1 MRYGLARELEKNMIT
16 KLNWMNRLL
25 LLIFS
30 FFLMSSCSQGK
41 NQDKDNNGNLTVSG
55 TVKNPQDGAIL
66 LQELQNNEMV
76 TIDSVELTNKNDFQF
91 AVAVS
96 EPGFYR
102 LNFYGNQYVNFIL
115 NDEDVEITADGQS
128 AEGVAEVK
136 GSRDTDHFYSV
147 NAIMQDFQKEVQA
160 LELEF
165 QQASMEGDE
174 AKVDS
179 LRKEYVKLDEKKSE
193 KVKEAIDNM
202 EDNSLSALY
211 AVNFLDP
218 EKDFPFFDKL
228 AQKVEK
234 GMPNSKYAQQYV
246 ASVSGMRTL
255 AIGQMA
261 PDIALPTPEGD
272 TVALSSLRGKYVLI
286 DFWAAWC
293 RPCRIENPNV
303 VRMYHKYN
311 DKGFEVFGVSL
322 DRNKKDWV
330 EAIKADGLVWTQVSD
345 LQYFNSAAAR
355 LYNIQ
360 AIPATY
366 LIDPEGKIIAKNLR
380 GSSLEEK
387 LAEVL
392 L

>member
-1 MRYGLARELEKNMIT
+1 MIA

-25 LLIFS
+25 LFVLS
-30 FFLMSSCSQGK
+30 FFLISGCSQGK
-41 NQDKDNNGNLTVSG
+41 NQENKNSGSVTISG
-55 TVKNPQDGAIL
+55 TVENPQNGVIL

-76 TIDSVELTNKNDFQF
+76 TIDTIELDGKNTFQ
-91 AVAVS
+91 ATVAAA

-102 LNFYGNQYVNFIL
+102 LNLYENQYINFIL
-115 NDEDVEITADGQS
+115 DDEDVKITADGLAS
-128 AEGVAEVK
+128 DGVAEVK
-136 GSRDTDHFYSV
+136 GSTDTDHFNSV
-147 NAIMQDFQKEVQA
+147 NAIMQGFQQEVQ
-160 LELEF
+160 ELEVAF
-165 QQASMEGDE
+165 QQASMDRDE

-179 LRKEYVKLDEKKSE
+179 LRKVYVELDDKKSE
-193 KVKEAIDNM
+193 KVKEAIEKM
-202 EDNSLSALY
+202 DNSLAALY

-218 EKDFPFFDKL
+218 EKDFPFFNKL
-228 AQKVEK
+228 AQQVEK
-234 GMPNSKYAQQYV
+234 GMPNSKYAQQFV
-246 ASVSGMRTL
+246 ASVNGMRTL
-255 AIGQMA
+255 AIGEMA
-261 PDIALPTPEGD
+261 PDIALPNPEGD

-293 RPCRIENPNV
+293 RPCRMENPNV

-311 DKGFEVFGVSL
+311 SKGFEVFGVSL
-322 DRNKKDWV
+322 DRNKKDWE
-330 EAIKADGLVWTQVSD
+330 EAIEADGLVWTQVSD

-366 LIDPEGKIIAKNLR
+366 LIDPDGKIVAKNLR
-380 GSSLEEK
+380 GAALEEK

>member
-1 MRYGLARELEKNMIT
+1 MIT

-30 FFLMSSCSQGK
+30 FFLISGCSQGK
-41 NQDKDNNGNLTVSG
+41 NQDKDSNGNVSVSG
-55 TVKNPQDGAIL
+55 TVKNPQDGLIL

-76 TIDSVELTNKNDFQF
+76 TIDTIALDSKNGFQA
-91 AVAVS
+91 AVAAS

-102 LNFYGNQYVNFIL
+102 LNLYENQYINFIL
-115 NDEDVEITADGQS
+115 NDEDVEITADGL
-128 AEGVAEVK
+128 AGDGIAEVK
-136 GSRDTDHFYSV
+136 GSTDTDHFNAV
-147 NAIMQDFQKEVQA
+147 NAIMQDFQQEVQA

-174 AKVDS
+174 EKVDS
-179 LRKEYVKLDEKKSE
+179 LRKAYGKLDDKKSE
-193 KVKEAIDNM
+193 KVKAAIDDM
-202 EDNSLSALY
+202 ENSLAALY

-228 AQKVEK
+228 AKKVEQ
-234 GMPNSKYAQQYV
+234 GMPNSKYAQQFV
-246 ASVSGMRTL
+246 ASVGGMRTL
-255 AIGQMA
+255 SIGEIA

-272 TVALSSLRGKYVLI
+272 TVALSSLRGKFVLV

-293 RPCRIENPNV
+293 RPCRVENPNV

-322 DRNKKDWV
+322 DRNMKDWV
-330 EAIKADGLVWTQVSD
+330 DAIKADGLVWTQVSD
-345 LQYFNSAAAR
+345 LQYFNSEAAR

-366 LIDPEGKIIAKNLR
+366 LIDPDGKIVAKNLR
-380 GSSLEEK
+380 GQALEEK

>member
-1 MRYGLARELEKNMIT
+1 MIT
-16 KLNWMNRLL
+16 KLNWMNRLSL
-25 LLIFS
+25 FIFS
-30 FFLMSSCSQGK
+30 FFLITSCSQGK
-41 NQDKDNNGNLTVSG
+41 NQDNDNHGNVTVSG
-55 TVKNPQDGAIL
+55 TVKNPQGGLIL

-76 TIDSVELTNKNDFQF
+76 TIDTVELDNKSAFRLT
-91 AVAVS
+91 VATS

-102 LNFYGNQYVNFIL
+102 LNLYENQYINFIL

-128 AEGVAEVK
+128 SDGVSEVR
-136 GSRDTDHFYSV
+136 GSKDTDHFNDV
-147 NAIMQDFQKEVQA
+147 NAIMQDFQREVQT
-160 LELEF
+160 LEIAF
-165 QQASMEGDE
+165 QQASMEGDDD
-174 AKVDS
+174 KVDS
-179 LRKEYVKLDEKKSE
+179 LRKEYVKLDEKKSQ

-202 EDNSLSALY
+202 DNSLAALY

-228 AQKVEK
+228 SKKVEQ
-234 GMPNSKYAQQYV
+234 GMPNSKYAQQFV
-246 ASVSGMRTL
+246 ASVNGMRNL
-255 AIGQMA
+255 AIGEMA

-330 EAIKADGLVWTQVSD
+330 DAIKADGLVWTQVSD

-366 LIDPEGKIIAKNLR
+366 LIDPDGKIIAKNLR
-380 GSSLEEK
+380 GAALEEK

>member
-1 MRYGLARELEKNMIT
+1 MIT

-30 FFLMSSCSQGK
+30 FFLISGCSQGK
-41 NQDKDNNGNLTVSG
+41 NQDKNSSGEVVISG
-55 TVKNPQDGAIL
+55 TVKNPQDGVIL

-76 TIDSVELTNKNDFQF
+76 TIDTIAVDNKNAFRTT
-91 AVAVS
+91 VATS

-102 LNFYGNQYVNFIL
+102 LNLYENQYINFIL
-115 NDEDVEITADGQS
+115 NDEDVEITADGL
-128 AEGVAEVK
+128 AGDGVAEVK
-136 GSRDTDHFYSV
+136 GSTDTDHFNSV
-147 NAIMQDFQKEVQA
+147 NTIMQDFQQEVQA

-165 QQASMEGDE
+165 QQASMEGNDE
-174 AKVDS
+174 KVDS
-179 LRKEYVKLDEKKSE
+179 LRKAYAELDEKKSE
-193 KVKEAIDNM
+193 RVKAAIDNM
-202 EDNSLSALY
+202 ENSLASLY

-228 AQKVEK
+228 AKKVEQ
-234 GMPNSKYAQQYV
+234 GMPNSKYAQQFV

-255 AIGQMA
+255 SIGEMA

-272 TVALSSLRGKYVLI
+272 TVALSSLRGKFVLI

-330 EAIKADGLVWTQVSD
+330 DAIKADGLVWTQVSD

-366 LIDPEGKIIAKNLR
+366 LIDPDGKIVAKNLR
-380 GSSLEEK
+380 GQALEEK

>member
-1 MRYGLARELEKNMIT
+1 MAEKDLYEPISIYLYD
-16 KLNWMNRLL
+16 KLN
-25 LLIFS
+25 F
-30 FFLMSSCSQGK
+30 CGY
-41 NQDKDNNGNLTVSG
+41 
-55 TVKNPQDGAIL
+55 
-66 LQELQNNEMV
+66 
-76 TIDSVELTNKNDFQF
+76 TN
-91 AVAVS
+91 V
-96 EPGFYR
+96 Y
-102 LNFYGNQYVNFIL
+102 
-115 NDEDVEITADGQS
+115 VEITADGQS
-128 AEGVAEVK
+128 SDGVSEVR
-136 GSRDTDHFYSV
+136 GSKDTDHFNDV
-147 NAIMQDFQKEVQA
+147 NAIMQDFQREVQT
-160 LELEF
+160 LEIAF
-165 QQASMEGDE
+165 QQASMEGDDD
-174 AKVDS
+174 KVDS
-179 LRKEYVKLDEKKSE
+179 LRKEYVKLDEKKSQ

-202 EDNSLSALY
+202 DNSLAALY

-228 AQKVEK
+228 SKKVEQ
-234 GMPNSKYAQQYV
+234 GMPNSKYAQQFV
-246 ASVSGMRTL
+246 ASVTGMRNL
-255 AIGQMA
+255 AIGEMA

-330 EAIKADGLVWTQVSD
+330 DAIQADGLVWTQVSD

-366 LIDPEGKIIAKNLR
+366 LIGPDGKIIAKNLR
-380 GSSLEEK
+380 GAALEEK

>member
-1 MRYGLARELEKNMIT
+1 MII

-30 FFLMSSCSQGK
+30 FFLISGCSQGK
-41 NQDKDNNGNLTVSG
+41 DHNKNSGDGNVAVSG
-55 TVKNPQDGAIL
+55 TVKNPQDGVVL
-66 LQELQNNEMV
+66 FQELQNNEMV
-76 TIDSVELTNKNDFQF
+76 TIDTVQLDDKNAFDFT
-91 AVAVS
+91 VAVS

-102 LNFYGNQYVNFIL
+102 LNLYDNQYVNFIL
-115 NDEDVEITADGQS
+115 NDEDVKITADGQS
-128 AEGVAEVK
+128 SDGVAEVK
-136 GSRDTDHFYSV
+136 GSKDTDHFYSV
-147 NAIMQDFQKEVQA
+147 NAIMQDFQEEVQ
-160 LELEF
+160 ELEVTF

-174 AKVDS
+174 EKVES
-179 LRKEYVKLDEKKSE
+179 LRKAYVALDEKKSD

-202 EDNSLSALY
+202 GNSLAALY

-218 EKDFPFFDKL
+218 EKDFPFLDKL
-228 AQKVEK
+228 AQKVDQ
-234 GMPNSKYAQQYV
+234 GMPNSKYAQEFV
-246 ASVSGMRTL
+246 ASVNGMRTL
-255 AIGQMA
+255 AIGEMA
-261 PDIALPTPEGD
+261 PDIALPNPDGD
-272 TVALSSLRGKYVLI
+272 VVALSSLRGKYVLI

-311 DKGFEVFGVSL
+311 EKGFEVFGVSL

-330 EAIKADGLVWTQVSD
+330 EAIEADGLVWTQVSD
-345 LQYFNSAAAR
+345 LQYFNSAAAS

-366 LIDPEGKIIAKNLR
+366 LIDPDGKIIAKNLR
-380 GSSLEEK
+380 GAALEEK